1 MSAQEIISEL
11 TKLSR
16 PELEQVDATLHA
28 LLRSNGGTSSKSWGE
43 ALQELAGTAQ
53 DLPPDFSQKSWPAR
67 YFEQTAGA
75 FTNEPLEGPP
85 QLPFEK
91 REEW

>member
-53 DLPPDFSQKSWPAR
+53 GLPPDFSPSWPAR

-75 FTNEPLEGPP
+75 CADESLERPP